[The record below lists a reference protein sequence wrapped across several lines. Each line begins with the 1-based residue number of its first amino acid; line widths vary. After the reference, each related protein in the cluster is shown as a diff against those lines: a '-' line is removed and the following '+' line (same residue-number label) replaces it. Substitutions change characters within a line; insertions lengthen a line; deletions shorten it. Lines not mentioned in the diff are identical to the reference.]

1 MKKLFIF
8 YSFLLITFFTSSCK
22 SKDQNYNSLKGFY
35 EIKGVASMTP
45 DSVKVY
51 LSNSLTSKIID
62 SAYIIKE
69 KFEFKGNVA
78 YPDLYEIYIP
88 HNDMGTTFVLENSA
102 IQIELYNKRNTLK
115 GSKLERERRQWY
127 YGNELWKKN
136 DSKIDDLS
144 ARLRFYA
151 DTPSEK
157 NEYSRKIDS
166 LKKLNWAIVKDLVI
180 RNPKSPNALSLLYFY
195 ADGQEI
201 DESKKYYELL
211 DSSLQSHPRALDL
224 KRKLYKKPIQIGE
237 SAPNIASK
245 TTKGDNFDSNT
256 LQGKYS
262 LLVFWASWCGPC
274 RKEHPAINSFYEKF
288 KGKINIVGISIDG
301 DEAKWH
307 DAVKKDELKWTQISD
322 LKGNSSIAAID
333 FEIKAVPTN
342 FLLDEKGNI
351 INKNIKIED
360 LEKIIKPL
368 IENVK

>member
-1 MKKLFIF
+1 MKKLLIF
-8 YSFLLITFFTSSCK
+8 YFFLLISFFTSSCK
-22 SKDQNYNSLKGFY
+22 SKNQSYSSSKGFY

-45 DSVKVY
+45 DSAKVY
-51 LSNSLTSKIID
+51 LRNILTSKDID
-62 SAYIIKE
+62 SAYTIKE
-69 KFEFKGNVA
+69 KFEFKGNVM
-78 YPDLYEIYIP
+78 YPDLYEIYVP
-88 HNDMGTTFVLENSA
+88 HNNMGVTFVLENSD
-102 IQIELYNKRNTLK
+102 IQAELSTKVTTLK
-115 GSKLERERRQWY
+115 GSKLERERRKWSL
-127 YGNELWKKN
+127 GNEFWKKN
-136 DSKIDDLS
+136 DSEIDRFS
-144 ARLRFYA
+144 TRLQFSPNI
-151 DTPSEK
+151 PSEK

-166 LKKLNWAIVKDLVI
+166 LKKVNGAIEKDLVVN
-180 RNPKSPNALSLLYFY
+180 NPKSLNALLILYFC
-195 ADGQEI
+195 ADGYGI

-211 DSSLQSHPRALDL
+211 DSSLKSHPRALDL
-224 KRKLYKKPIQIGE
+224 KRKLYHNPIKIGE
-237 SAPNIASK
+237 LAPNIASK
-245 TTKGDNFDSNT
+245 TTKGDNFDSKT